1 VDGASPGELAAHLR
15 ELTEGRRWLQ
25 TVLDHIPAMIGY
37 WDRDLRNR
45 MANQAY
51 QEWFGKTPEQL
62 WGVHISEL
70 LGPELYLKN
79 LQYMEK
85 ALSGVEQTFDREILD
100 PTGTVRYSQAS
111 YVPDL
116 SESGQ
121 VDGFFVLVADVTPRV
136 LAERRLQQEQRRT
149 RRLAEQLT
157 IVSRVSASL
166 HALAP
171 DEIQEAVADAVLAL
185 GYAGSSLALL
195 ERDSNAFV
203 TSHGRGLFAALDGQA
218 LSMQEGAS
226 GDVLAG
232 GGPVVVADYQDYA
245 KAIPVIRDSGVRTT
259 ISLPVRTSGELV
271 ALLHAGTTQPAEISR
286 SDVDV
291 LSLLADL
298 AGTALGGARRLLR
311 AQAATRHYAEEA
323 ETDPL
328 TRVGNR
334 RAADLMLA
342 ELRPGDVVVVLDL
355 DHFKVVNDTQG
366 HAAGDTTLQQ
376 FARYVR
382 AGLRDRD
389 RLARVGGEEF
399 LLVLVAVELGEA
411 ETVLGRIKEAW
422 LATSPL
428 ATFSGGVARHRIHEA
443 STDTY
448 ARADAALYRA
458 KNSGRNRV
466 VIDA

>member
-1 VDGASPGELAAHLR
+1 M
-15 ELTEGRRWLQ
+15 
-25 TVLDHIPAMIGY
+25 LDHIPAMIGY

-62 WGVHISEL
+62 LGVHISEL

-79 LQYMEK
+79 LHYMEK

-149 RRLAEQLT
+149 HRLAEQLT

-195 ERDSNAFV
+195 ERHSNAFV

-334 RAADLMLA
+334 RSADLMLA

-422 LATSPL
+422 LATAPL
-428 ATFSGGVARHRIHEA
+428 ATFSGGVARHRIHED

-458 KNSGRNRV
+458 KSSGRNRV
-466 VIDA
+466 VIDT